1 MSVVLV
7 AYLATLA
14 MHAAFVGYVVVGTAY
29 VLVQAVRRADDP
41 LAATILSRL
50 PFMLGCGIT
59 AGVAPLLFLQLL
71 YQRRFYTA
79 NLLMGPRWI
88 LIVPALIVGFYG
100 LYLAKHSARRRGL
113 VLGVALTCFAFVAYA
128 WSEQHAL
135 MQDDAAWTAM
145 YAAGERVYV
154 AAEIPLRFA
163 LFMGGMAALFAA
175 IAAWTIEPHRPSAA
189 LPLLRRRLAVIALA
203 GRAVSVMAALAFD
216 FAPAGAALGLGAALA
231 VDVTGWL
238 IVLVR
243 PADPR
248 GLWIATGGG
257 AATLVAAVIVRELP
271 RLALVEP
278 EGPLAAGAGGGVVF
292 VVAVA
297 LGVAAIA
304 WVIRTVRSA
313 APDDTA

>member
-14 MHAAFVGYVVVGTAY
+14 LHAGFVGYVVVGTAY

-41 LAATILSRL
+41 LATMVLSRL

-100 LYLAKHSARRRGL
+100 LYLAKHTARRRGL
-113 VLGVALTCFAFVAYA
+113 VLGAAVICFAFVAYA

-135 MQDDAAWTAM
+135 MQADGAWEAM
-145 YAAGERVYV
+145 YAAGQRVYV

-163 LFMGGMAALFAA
+163 LFAGGMAALFAG
-175 IAAWTIEPHRPSAA
+175 IAAWSTP
-189 LPLLRRRLAVIALA
+189 LRRRLAVIALA
-203 GRAVSVMAALAFD
+203 GRGASVAAALALG
-216 FAPAGAALGLGAALA
+216 FAPAGSALGLGAAVA
-231 VDVTGWL
+231 VDVIGWL
-238 IVLVR
+238 LVLRR
-243 PADPR
+243 PADGR

-257 AATLVAAVIVRELP
+257 VATLVAAVIVRELP

-278 EGPLAAGAGGGVVF
+278 EGPLSAGAGGAVVF

-297 LGVAAIA
+297 IGAAAIA
-304 WVIRTVRSA
+304 WVVRTVRG
-313 APDDTA
+313 APPDEPA